1 MSDELKDLCK
11 AGTAVLIALC
21 VAMLITAIFI

>member
-1 MSDELKDLCK
+1 MDNELKDLCK
-11 AGTAVLIALC
+11 ACTAVLIALC